1 MKEVDIGDPS
11 PAVYMRIEYEIA
23 GRPVAA
29 FASLYGEAFCL
40 ERAEVEFRIRYL
52 ESQGSDT
59 MEERKA
65 LKALAA
71 AGG

>member
-1 MKEVDIGDPS
+1 MKEIDIGDPS
-11 PAVYMRIEYEIA
+11 PAVFTRIEHEIS

-29 FASLYGEAFCL
+29 FVSRYGEAFCL
-40 ERAEVEFRIRYL
+40 ERAEVELRIRYL

-65 LKALAA
+65 LNALAA